1 MNNKGISLI
10 ALVITIV
17 VLLILAS
24 ITFEYGKES
33 IDNAKLESLK
43 TNMLLIKAKTKE
55 YVEQANFKA
64 GTSNEYKN
72 DEGQLK
78 TEIAQELVGTP
89 ETNSYSYISLEE
101 GQYLYNITDNL
112 SEIGLKDVSISGSE
126 KYLVRYDIKNA
137 NVEVYNTKG
146 FKVDGT
152 TVYDLTNLQK

>member
-33 IDNAKLESLK
+33 INNAKLESLK

-55 YVEQANFKA
+55 YVEEANFKA
-64 GTSNEYKN
+64 GTSNEYK
-72 DEGQLK
+72 DESGNLK
-78 TEIAQELVGTP
+78 AEIAEELIGTP
-89 ETNSYSYISLEE
+89 EANKPSYISLED
-101 GQYLYNITDNL
+101 GQYLYDITSKL
-112 SEIGLKDVSISGSE
+112 SEIGLKDIQVSGNE
-126 KYLVRYDIKNA
+126 KYLVRYDVKNA
-137 NVEVYNTKG
+137 TVEVYNTKG